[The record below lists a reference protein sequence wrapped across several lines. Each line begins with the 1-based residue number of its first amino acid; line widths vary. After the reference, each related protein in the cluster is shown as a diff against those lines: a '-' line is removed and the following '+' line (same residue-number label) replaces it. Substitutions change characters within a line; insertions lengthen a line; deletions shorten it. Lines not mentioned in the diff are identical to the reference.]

1 MTKTENRRAAR
12 RRIGRDR
19 RTAASPVQQAPSA
32 AAVGRGRLA
41 ILVTIAAWAAYCV
54 PTLWRA
60 FTDADGVSI
69 ARVLEALTYV
79 VITTVLAF
87 SAVVYLFSRHGEMR
101 RGRRH
106 QRTPRALIDA
116 RSGQSRRR
124 GLTTLVPSY
133 REDERV
139 IYQSLL
145 SAALQECPD
154 QRVVLLIDD
163 PPSPDSR
170 HAIEL
175 LESARAQPARVAA
188 QLDGPAERFRSAQEA
203 FVPSDDP
210 CSDAL
215 ECASEYFEAAHVVR
229 GMRHG
234 YEVFDHSDRFMRDD
248 VLGRLEHDLESVGH
262 ALVTS
267 ADNDQPASSERIE
280 QLYERLVSTFTCE
293 LSSFERKQFA
303 NLSHEANK
311 AMNLNSYIGLMGH
324 HYRIEGVGSR
334 RALAVCDEAD
344 AELSIPASEY
354 LLTLDADSMLLPEY
368 CLRLTHRLE
377 QPGFEDVAVIQTPYS
392 SIPGAATRLERI
404 AGATTDI
411 QYLLHQGMTYYDA
424 TFWVGANAILR
435 RSALDDIEEI
445 DESGGWPVKKY
456 IADRTVIED
465 TESSIDL
472 VARGWRLHNYH
483 ERLSYS
489 ATPPDFGSLCI
500 QRERWAN
507 GGLVILPK
515 FLKMVRGSG
524 ANRIGSMMRL
534 NYLASIAWGS
544 IALLFL
550 LLYPFSERLLSP
562 IAVAIAAPYFIV
574 MASDLHRIGFKRTD
588 VVRVYAFNLLMLPVN
603 LVGAIKSMYQAATG
617 RKYAFART
625 PKVRSRTTSKLGFAA
640 FPYVLIAWSAW
651 TVYRDLDEGNIAHAV
666 FAGVNALLG
675 LYGLVAFI
683 GIRNSLVDV
692 AVRAGGVFMRDVDG
706 ARSDDVVDSDD
717 LWSDVLFYGDSGST
731 ERLDRRIP
739 SQLARFEP
747 HNFLPTEERPRSGSS
762 ASSASSAPSRT
773 IGSDD
778 VDVERRELQTALAET
793 LRAVDLIE
801 KRMKELDASERPMAE
816 AER

>member
-1 MTKTENRRAAR
+1 MTRAENRRSAR
-12 RRIGRDR
+12 RRIGRAR

-32 AAVGRGRLA
+32 AAIGRGRLA
-41 ILVTIAAWAAYCV
+41 IIVTIGAWAAYCV

-60 FTDADGVSI
+60 VTDADGVSI
-69 ARVLEALTYV
+69 SRVLEAITYV
-79 VITTVLAF
+79 MITSVLAF

-116 RSGQSRRR
+116 RSGTSRRR

-163 PPSPDSR
+163 PPSPDSP

-175 LESARAQPARVAA
+175 LESARAQPGRVAA
-188 QLDGPAERFRSAQEA
+188 QLDGPADRFRSAHA
-203 FVPSDDP
+203 SFAPSGDP
-210 CSDAL
+210 CNDAL

-229 GMRHG
+229 GLRHG
-234 YEVFDHSDRFMRDD
+234 YEVIDHSDRFMRDD
-248 VLGRLEHDLESVGH
+248 VLGRLENDLETVGH

-267 ADNDQPASSERIE
+267 AESDQPASSERIA
-280 QLYERLVSTFTCE
+280 QLYERLVSTFSCE

-311 AMNLNSYIGLMGH
+311 AMNLNSYIGLMGQ
-324 HYRIEGVGSR
+324 HYRFEGVGSR
-334 RALAVCDEAD
+334 RALAVCDEAEAD
-344 AELSIPASEY
+344 LSIPASEF

-472 VARGWRLHNYH
+472 VAKGWRLHNYH

-515 FLKMVRGSG
+515 FLKMVRGAG

-603 LVGAIKSMYQAATG
+603 LVGAVKSMYQAATG

-625 PKVRSRTTSKLGFAA
+625 PKVKSRTTSKLGFAA
-640 FPYVLIAWSAW
+640 FPYVLIGWSAW
-651 TVYRDLDEGNIAHAV
+651 TFYRDLQDDNVAHAV
-666 FAGVNALLG
+666 FAGANALLG

-683 GIRNSLVDV
+683 GVRNSLVDV
-692 AVRAGGVFMRDVDG
+692 AVRAGGVFMHDVG
-706 ARSDDVVDSDD
+706 TQQSDDALGNDE
-717 LWSDVLFYGDSGST
+717 LWSDVLFYGDSGSA

-739 SQLARFEP
+739 SQLAQFEP
-747 HNFLPTEERPRSGSS
+747 DNFLPTEERGRRGSPV
-762 ASSASSAPSRT
+762 A
-773 IGSDD
+773 GSNGGANGDAAD
-778 VDVERRELQTALAET
+778 ERRELQSALAET

-801 KRMKELDASERPMAE
+801 KRMKELDATERPMAE